1 MKTRKSERLI
11 QGSYPTKDA
20 SAIQKNK
27 CLEIC

>member
-1 MKTRKSERLI
+1 MESGKSDRLI